1 MASSLLTLIGLVETL
16 FPGRVVAVAERLA
29 FRDRGEAELRSWVR
43 PAARVEG
50 LLWVLLARRGA
61 SPSLRLLLGFLGVPL
76 VLAPR
81 RAAAVGLRL
90 AYERSETIEL
100 ASWVTPAT
108 RAVGLVYVFI
118 GVRTVRRAL
127 STGENSETP
136 ETPGKD
142 PDSSTHGESVPT

>member
-1 MASSLLTLIGLVETL
+1 MASRLLTFVGVVETL

-29 FRDRGEAELRSWVR
+29 FRDRGEAELRSWIR
-43 PAARVEG
+43 PAARAEG

-61 SPSLRLLLGFLGVPL
+61 SSPLRLLLGFLGVPL

-100 ASWVTPAT
+100 APWVTPAA
-108 RAVGLVYVFI
+108 RAIGLVYVFV
-118 GVRTVRRAL
+118 GVQWVRRAL
-127 STGENSETP
+127 STGEKSETS
-136 ETPGKD
+136 EG
-142 PDSSTHGESVPT
+142 SV